1 MIYSNKEKD
10 KQMKITDEL
19 IQTVAEFKQELYS
32 RLDRIRQLEQT
43 RKEVVNYFG
52 RARIIDGVFARF
64 SPGREELKNLSDNDL
79 TIQKVD
85 NGYRIEWMIIDGDSY
100 DTIFLT
106 LPALFITDYEAYYN
120 QVKTEIEDNNKAAE
134 AEYAVWEKNNSEI
147 LDKEKETEL
156 EKDKGEYLRLKKKLQ
171 EAGVEI

>member
-1 MIYSNKEKD
+1 M
-10 KQMKITDEL
+10 QITDEL
-19 IQTVAEFKQELYS
+19 IKTVADFKQELYN

-43 RKEVVNYFG
+43 RKEVVDYFG
-52 RARIIDGVFARF
+52 RARIMDGVFARF

-85 NGYRIEWMIIDGDSY
+85 NAYRIEWIIIDGDNY

-106 LPALFITDYEAYYN
+106 LPELFVTDFESYYN
-120 QVKTEIEDNNKAAE
+120 QIKTEIEENNKAAE
-134 AEYAVWEKNNSEI
+134 AEYRVWEKNNSKI
-147 LDKEKETEL
+147 LDKEREVEL

>member
-1 MIYSNKEKD
+1 M
-10 KQMKITDEL
+10 QITDQL
-19 IQTVAEFKQELYS
+19 IQTVADFKQELYN
-32 RLDRIRQLEQT
+32 RLDKIRQLEQT

-52 RARIIDGVFARF
+52 RARIMDGVFARF

-79 TIQKVD
+79 TIMKVD
-85 NGYRIEWMIIDGDSY
+85 NHYRVEWMIIDGDNY

-106 LPALFITDYEAYYN
+106 LPALFINDYEAYYN
-120 QVKTEIEDNNKAAE
+120 QVKAEIEENNRAAE
-134 AEYAVWEKNNSEI
+134 AEYRVWEKNNAEI
-147 LDKEKETEL
+147 LNKEKETEL

>member
-1 MIYSNKEKD
+1 M
-10 KQMKITDEL
+10 QITDEL
-19 IQTVAEFKQELYS
+19 IQTIADFKQELYN
-32 RLDRIRQLEQT
+32 RLDKIRQLEQT

-52 RARIIDGVFARF
+52 RARIMDGVFARF

-100 DTIFLT
+100 DTIYLT

-134 AEYAVWEKNNSEI
+134 AEYSVWEKNNTEI

>member
-1 MIYSNKEKD
+1 M
-10 KQMKITDEL
+10 QITDEL
-19 IQTVAEFKQELYS
+19 IQTVADFKQELYN
-32 RLDRIRQLEQT
+32 RLDKIRQLEQT

-52 RARIIDGVFARF
+52 RARIMDGVFARF

-100 DTIFLT
+100 DTIFMT

-120 QVKTEIEDNNKAAE
+120 QVKTE
-134 AEYAVWEKNNSEI
+134 
-147 LDKEKETEL
+147 
-156 EKDKGEYLRLKKKLQ
+156 R
-171 EAGVEI
+171 